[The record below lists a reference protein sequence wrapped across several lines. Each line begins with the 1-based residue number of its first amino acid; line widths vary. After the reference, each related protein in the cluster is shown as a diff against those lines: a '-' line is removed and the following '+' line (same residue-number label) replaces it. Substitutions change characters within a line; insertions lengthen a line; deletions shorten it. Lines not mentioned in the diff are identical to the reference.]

1 MQFWQVSGKGEM
13 VKFVAGMWEAVP
25 IWAVDIHTRRAG
37 PPSDPHSSTASLCL
51 GFSVCQGGKVTLTL
65 FWKVMWQAQSIRQ
78 LWEALRDLLELQI
91 QKQGKILS
99 AGCKDLKK
107 KTFWHAI
114 AAEVPSLERSGEGIS
129 QCPLFIW
136 TPPHASILIQHS
148 RDSSYCVKIKCTY
161 R

>member
-107 KTFWHAI
+107 KDILTCYCCWSPLPG
-114 AAEVPSLERSGEGIS
+114 EVWRGHFSVPTLYLNSSACLNPNPAQQR
-129 QCPLFIW
+129 L
-136 TPPHASILIQHS
+136 ILL
-148 RDSSYCVKIKCTY
+148 C
-161 R
+161 